1 MCIQRAQQL
10 RSFGVPVPE
19 TAFYFERAIIKFP
32 TLLCRCA
39 DKSHEI
45 YTNEKSM
52 SNEFFIFTH
61 NRKNRPDIAI
71 IGIGTLFPESSNAT
85 LFWKN
90 IIAGKDLISDVP
102 PSHWLLED
110 YYDPDPST
118 PDKTYGKRG
127 GFLEDMPFNPIEW
140 GIPPN
145 IIPATDTTQLL
156 ALIVAKMCLQ
166 SAANGDFSHMD
177 RSKMSVILG
186 VTSAQ
191 ELYGH
196 MVSRLQRPVW
206 QKVLRENGLHEQ
218 QVQEICDGISDEYQ
232 PWQET
237 PFLVWEM
244 LWREE

>member
-1 MCIQRAQQL
+1 
-10 RSFGVPVPE
+10 
-19 TAFYFERAIIKFP
+19 
-32 TLLCRCA
+32 
-39 DKSHEI
+39 
-45 YTNEKSM
+45 M

-61 NRKNRPDIAI
+61 TTEKNRPDIAI

-90 IIAGKDLISDVP
+90 ILGGKDLISDVP

-127 GFLEDMPFNPIEW
+127 GFLEDMPFDPIEW

-218 QVQEICDGISDEYQ
+218 QVQEICDGISNEYQ
-232 PWQET
+232 PWQENT
-237 PFLVWEM
+237 FRDSWEM
-244 LWREE
+244 L